1 MVCWEAKEELNSST
15 SSYVDARMYYFAYG
29 SNLNRKQMLRRC
41 PDAKP
46 KFKATLPDHKLIFA
60 GRSREWQDGGV
71 ASIKLSMGKKV
82 TGALYEISEVCRK
95 SLDRYEGYPNV
106 YDRIT
111 VTVFA
116 ESDKPVEAMTYIM
129 VRQSD
134 ETQPSEEYL
143 DAIRDGYD
151 DWGIASGLS

>member
-1 MVCWEAKEELNSST
+1 MSSPA
-15 SSYVDARMYYFAYG
+15 SGFAADQMYYFAYG

-46 KFKATLPDHKLIFA
+46 KFKATLPDHKLLFA
-60 GRSREWQDGGV
+60 GRSREWSDGGV
-71 ASIKLSMGKKV
+71 ASV
-82 TGALYEISEVCRK
+82 TPCIGEEVVGAIYEISEECRK

-111 VTVFA
+111 VTVVT
-116 ESDKPVEAMTYIM
+116 ESDKPVEAMTYVM

-134 ETQPSEEYL
+134 ETRPAQEYL
-143 DAIRDGYD
+143 DAIRDGYE
-151 DWGIASGLS
+151 DWGIASGLR

>member
-1 MVCWEAKEELNSST
+1 
-15 SSYVDARMYYFAYG
+15 MYYFAYG

-60 GRSREWQDGGV
+60 GRSQRWSDGGV
-71 ASIKLSMGKKV
+71 ASVTPCLGEKV
-82 TGALYEISEVCRK
+82 VGAVYEISEECLA
-95 SLDRYEGYPNV
+95 SLDRYEGYPDL

-111 VTVFA
+111 VTVAA

-134 ETQPSEEYL
+134 ETQPSQEYL
-143 DAIRDGYD
+143 DAIRDGYE
-151 DWGIASGLS
+151 DWGIASE